1 MQGNPF
7 FRHFSRST
15 PTQKYYDRFSLQKEK
30 EKGKI
35 REGGNER
42 KLFLFFFS
50 TKDNAR
56 LRYCSAPESREFWL
70 ESIARPYFVE
80 NTFLTF
86 MNHKS
91 VLREQPVWVTRVLG
105 NGRDTAGYKRAFI
118 IREAVTLVLSIPT
131 IWFFFLSLPRWAL
144 QLLRNLIITRR
155 NV

>member
-15 PTQKYYDRFSLQKEK
+15 PTQKYYDRFLFSLQKEK

-35 REGGNER
+35 REGGKRE
-42 KLFLFFFS
+42 KTFSFFS

-131 IWFFFLSLPRWAL
+131 I
-144 QLLRNLIITRR
+144 
-155 NV
+155 

>member
-15 PTQKYYDRFSLQKEK
+15 PTKILRASRSFPLLFPRERQREREEKYGGRGGREK
-30 EKGKI
+30 T
-35 REGGNER
+35 
-42 KLFLFFFS
+42 FFS
-50 TKDNAR
+50 TERQCAISFCSCRVSAR
-56 LRYCSAPESREFWL
+56 INRTPVA
-70 ESIARPYFVE
+70 YFVE

-131 IWFFFLSLPRWAL
+131 I
-144 QLLRNLIITRR
+144 
-155 NV
+155 

>member
-1 MQGNPF
+1 MRG
-7 FRHFSRST
+7 
-15 PTQKYYDRFSLQKEK
+15 
-30 EKGKI
+30 
-35 REGGNER
+35 
-42 KLFLFFFS
+42 
-50 TKDNAR
+50 
-56 LRYCSAPESREFWL
+56 LRYCSARPEFRL
-70 ESIARPYFVE
+70 ESIGAPVACFVE

-131 IWFFFLSLPRWAL
+131 ISFFFSFPLFYRWAL

-155 NV
+155 NRLTLR